1 MENESLRGAP
11 VEPVPAPEITRLI
24 HVIEEARAIAWD
36 LYENPWDIPDAAR
49 DEISDLH
56 RFDFG
61 AGGVQFVLHV
71 VPLELRY
78 GDGRQPSEDHE
89 IEPAKWIGLARRWRC
104 FTCDGLVEH
113 VLGKWIHVEGHDFS
127 REYVEA
133 KFYEAATKSTNYEGE
148 ISELRAEIES
158 LRGAPVVAGELTP
171 KLRAILEKHAGI
183 EGACWECAKGAE
195 VDGDG
200 VQIGIDDE
208 RAISVEAPCD
218 AYIAA
223 ALALGVLESAPVP
236 APRLSKGELVEI
248 WCKAQYEGRMRELI
262 ALYGPESPYVEM
274 YEGGW
279 ETCDRA
285 SKESNRRSATYI
297 IDALENI
304 NAVLSPPVGTQPKE
318 N

>member
-158 LRGAPVVAGELTP
+158 LRGAPVVAGELN
-171 KLRAILEKHAGI
+171 AILESLI
-183 EGACWECAKGAE
+183 
-195 VDGDG
+195 
-200 VQIGIDDE
+200 
-208 RAISVEAPCD
+208 
-218 AYIAA
+218 
-223 ALALGVLESAPVP
+223 SAP
-236 APRLSKGELVEI
+236 
-248 WCKAQYEGRMRELI
+248 RECPTNHTCMDNYDENGDITTILWSD
-262 ALYGPESPYVEM
+262 ES
-274 YEGGW
+274 
-279 ETCDRA
+279 
-285 SKESNRRSATYI
+285 
-297 IDALENI
+297 IDYAFCPDCGTSL
-304 NAVLSPPVGTQPKE
+304 APPVGTQPKE
-318 N
+318 IEWDLIVKKS